1 MIDEKEN
8 KALIRFYENKLRQ
21 EFYKPAMD
29 SLYEDSE
36 TDDGVIPDARLH
48 FMDGA
53 SYAFEELMQGTA
65 GLLAE
70 IHLVHEENERLA
82 LELAM
87 IHAVAN
93 DIFRAGQMIVEMRE
107 NQENRND

>member
-1 MIDEKEN
+1 MLDEKEKN
-8 KALIRFYENKLRQ
+8 RALIRYYENKLRE

-36 TDDGVIPDARLH
+36 TEEGVFPDSRLH
-48 FMDGA
+48 FVDGA
-53 SYAFEELMQGTA
+53 SYACEELMQGTA

-70 IHLVHEENERLA
+70 IHLVNEENERLA

-87 IHAVAN
+87 VHAVAN

-107 NQENRND
+107 NQGKR

>member
-1 MIDEKEN
+1 VIDEKEN
-8 KALIRFYENKLRQ
+8 KALIRYYENKLRQ
-21 EFYKPAMD
+21 EFYRPAMN

-36 TDDGVIPDARLH
+36 PEEGVIPDSRLQ

-53 SYAFEELMQGTA
+53 AYAFEELMQGTA

-70 IHLVHEENERLA
+70 IHLVNQENERLA

-107 NQENRND
+107 NQEKR